1 MKSAWGLR
9 PEGDYQRCL
18 QQFDLREID
27 APDQRSLFHLKYY
40 DRLTKILAAIRHYCP
55 PGANIL
61 EIGCA
66 QANASLLLAEAGYLA
81 VGLDLHQQ
89 ALQYARRKYERGR
102 FHSLVGWAEALP
114 LAANAFDA
122 AILGEL
128 LEHCADPHSVIRQA
142 CAVVKPEGILVITT
156 PNGNYLGDPDPL
168 YQRDL
173 LSPTRPRSRH
183 LVQPG
188 ETHLFVFNHRS
199 LTRLLAE
206 CNLQILRS
214 GYSGS
219 VAYSD
224 KLRVFKNLLPIRWL
238 ELLSSLI
245 SKLPWLN
252 RLLSYTLVV
261 VCRKSKSH

>member
-142 CAVVKPEGILVITT
+142 CAVVKPEGIFPMATIWAT
-156 PNGNYLGDPDPL
+156 
-168 YQRDL
+168 
-173 LSPTRPRSRH
+173 
-183 LVQPG
+183 
-188 ETHLFVFNHRS
+188 
-199 LTRLLAE
+199 LTRYI
-206 CNLQILRS
+206 NVI
-214 GYSGS
+214 YSPPPGHAADTS
-219 VAYSD
+219 SSPGRLTYS
-224 KLRVFKNLLPIRWL
+224 
-238 ELLSSLI
+238 SSTI
-245 SKLPWLN
+245 AA
-252 RLLSYTLVV
+252 
-261 VCRKSKSH
+261 